1 MTKLIIYLRE
11 EEFTALSNLA
21 RREYRVTKA
30 QASLIIRTELERL
43 GLISPKEELSKH
55 PVPGSIEEES
65 STGK

>member
-21 RREYRVTKA
+21 QSEYRVTKA

-43 GLISPKEELSKH
+43 GLLPQKAKLPKSPQSDLIVKASNS
-55 PVPGSIEEES
+55 GD
-65 STGK
+65 

>member
-21 RREYRVTKA
+21 QCEYRVTKA

-43 GLISPKEELSKH
+43 GLLPQKAKRPKSPQSDLIAKTSNS
-55 PVPGSIEEES
+55 GD
-65 STGK
+65 